1 MSKVFGWLKEKVVS
15 RKFIITV
22 GAIIAAASGQIT
34 WDQAVEIAMVW
45 LGAQGAVDAAKEF
58 KKG

>member
-1 MSKVFGWLKEKVVS
+1 MSKVFRWLKEKVVS

-22 GAIIAAASGQIT
+22 GAVIAAASGQIS

-45 LGAQGAVDAAKEF
+45 LGAQGAVDAVKEL
-58 KKG
+58 KK